1 MENTE
6 IERKYKITKNI
17 YDEVTELLNNKNLNF
32 KLEKQNDIYFSPTN
46 FPFFGG
52 EIDNEALR
60 IRILDDKNILS
71 YKKFYYATYDMP
83 AHCDEHEMV
92 IEDVEKM
99 KLILKDL
106 RINEAFT
113 LKKTRKTY
121 IYENIEIALDKVE
134 DLGYFIEFELLDS
147 SNLEKSS
154 KIMDELLKEFKI
166 TEDMR
171 NYDGYAY
178 LLFNKNNIANF

>member
-1 MENTE
+1 
-6 IERKYKITKNI
+6 
-17 YDEVTELLNNKNLNF
+17 
-32 KLEKQNDIYFSPTN
+32 
-46 FPFFGG
+46 
-52 EIDNEALR
+52 
-60 IRILDDKNILS
+60 
-71 YKKFYYATYDMP
+71 
-83 AHCDEHEMV
+83 MV

-113 LKKTRKTY
+113 LKKTRKNY
-121 IYENIEIALDKVE
+121 IYENIEIALDEVE

-147 SNLEKSS
+147 SNLDKSS

>member
-71 YKKFYYATYDMP
+71 YKKFYYATDDMP
-83 AHCDEHEMV
+83 VHCDEHEMV

-99 KLILKDL
+99 KLIIKYL
-106 RINEAFT
+106 RIKEAFN
-113 LKKTRKTY
+113 LKKTIKNY
-121 IYENIEIALDKVE
+121 IYENIEIALDEVE

-147 SNLEKSS
+147 SNLDKSS